1 MMFAC
6 VCNLCVMVKVHSHFV
21 SIAHCAI
28 FINTGLGQHMLA
40 VGDQTWTQTADRDTD
55 SWTSTEFFIHPIVEN
70 YSVNSHIKST

>member
-1 MMFAC
+1 
-6 VCNLCVMVKVHSHFV
+6 MVKVHSHFV

-70 YSVNSHIKST
+70 YSVNSHIKSTWKQ